1 MAINKKLSL
10 IEYYSDQIKVCFI
23 LFLFLFQLPVFF
35 QIYFSQ
41 MMILLKETSVA
52 GSCNWLPEYSIN
64 DNFLLMAIDYFIF
77 LFLAMIWIYF
87 KKKFLIYAV
96 SNFPY
101 ILRFIVNYDFF
112 LIISFIILSICLKQK
127 KNNLLKLMV
136 IEIQIVFKRIS

>member
-52 GSCNWLPEYSIN
+52 GSCN
-64 DNFLLMAIDYFIF
+64 
-77 LFLAMIWIYF
+77 
-87 KKKFLIYAV
+87 
-96 SNFPY
+96 
-101 ILRFIVNYDFF
+101 
-112 LIISFIILSICLKQK
+112 
-127 KNNLLKLMV
+127 
-136 IEIQIVFKRIS
+136 